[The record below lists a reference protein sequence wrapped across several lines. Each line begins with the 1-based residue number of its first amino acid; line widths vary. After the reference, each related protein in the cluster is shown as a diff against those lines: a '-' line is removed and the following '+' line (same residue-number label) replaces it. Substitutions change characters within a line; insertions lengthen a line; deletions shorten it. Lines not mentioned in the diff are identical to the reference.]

1 MAGDYGRREYLKM
14 MAARDPVIQDLQKQ
28 GYEFFTNA
36 FRRGAAPRG
45 IRAKEADV
53 VRSRLHRERYRTAVA
68 SAYDEAGNHIPSMV
82 SIWQKREAW

>member
-1 MAGDYGRREYLKM
+1 MPGDYGRREYLKM

-45 IRAKEADV
+45 IWAKEADV
-53 VRSRLHRERYRTAVA
+53 VRSRLHREGYRTTVA
-68 SAYDEAGNHIPSMV
+68 SAYDAAGNHIPSMV